1 METGLEVPAGEWST
15 ITVRHDF
22 EQMTL
27 GVNGETASFP
37 VTLPANNIGFTL
49 IGDGWTG
56 NWFEGRLRDLRIVH
70 NVE

>member
-1 METGLEVPAGEWST
+1 
-15 ITVRHDF
+15 VRHDF

-27 GVNGETASFP
+27 GVNGETAAFP

-56 NWFEGRLRDLRIVH
+56 NWFEGRLRDLQIVH